1 MQTDFEFSI
10 NGDTH
15 RGGGMP
21 VDYSLWDYLRDH
33 NVRGRQD
40 PACGDGS
47 GICSVLM
54 VEGDG
59 RQRDVL
65 RLANAC
71 RMKLPVLA
79 GREIW
84 TIDAISGEEVVN
96 ALQEG
101 LDLAEKLSCHCSG
114 GRLPRDSGESHE
126 NNVKRNFRN
135 FLTGEGNFFRATGCL
150 PLSPALRA
158 LLQEQKGTEGAKR
171 GQNIAVSGE
180 RKSLPA
186 FAYRDPS
193 GNLFFRPAKLKAALR
208 LLQSHPGASV
218 VAGDTLY
225 PDQAAVA
232 LPLTGS
238 RQVLVSLESV
248 IQLRQVSLEEAQWQ
262 IGCMVTI
269 RAMVDALHGKFP
281 VIDSMAA
288 RFGSLQVRNR
298 STVGGNLAWSAPD
311 SELTTVLLALD
322 AQVVMSSLSGERVLN
337 LKDCLGGVLRA
348 APGRGEIL
356 RSLLLK
362 CPWSTQVDQE
372 GCHHLS
378 GFYKITRRNYN
389 SRAIVCAAFVVE
401 INDTGR
407 VSKARLCYGGVA
419 ENAMRAH
426 EAEEILMGELWGPK
440 VERRVANSLREAFP
454 ARSDC
459 VAGAD
464 YRKAMA
470 GELWRKFFA
479 ENSTPGQ
486 AAPIANEAG
495 HGTPSLET
503 FPGSY

>member
-1 MQTDFEFSI
+1 MHTDFEFSI

-33 NVRGRQD
+33 NVGGRQD

-54 VEGDG
+54 VEGE
-59 RQRDVL
+59 VL
-65 RLANAC
+65 RLVNAC
-71 RMKLPVLA
+71 RMKLPVVA

-84 TIDAISGEEVVN
+84 TIDGIDGDEEVD

-101 LDLAEKLSCHCSG
+101 LAMAEKISCHCSG
-114 GRLPRDSGESHE
+114 ERLAKDSVEIHE
-126 NNVKRNFRN
+126 NNVKRNS
-135 FLTGEGNFFRATGCL
+135 LHPLPGEGNFFRATGYL
-150 PLSPALRA
+150 PLSPALRG
-158 LLQEQKGTEGAKR
+158 LLQEQKGTEDAKR
-171 GQNIAVSGE
+171 GQDIAVSGD
-180 RKSLPA
+180 RKPVPE
-186 FAYRDPS
+186 FAYRDPA

-225 PDQAAVA
+225 PDQAQRA
-232 LPLTGS
+232 LPWTGS

-248 IQLRQVSLEEAQWQ
+248 IQLRQVSLEEEQWQ
-262 IGCMVTI
+262 IGGMVTI

-281 VIDSMAA
+281 LIDSMAA

-298 STVGGNLAWSAPD
+298 ATVGGNLAWSAPD
-311 SELTTVLLALD
+311 SELTTVLLSLD
-322 AQVVMSSLSGERVLN
+322 AQVVMSSLSGECVLK
-337 LKDCLGGVLRA
+337 LKDCLGGILRA
-348 APGRGEIL
+348 ALRRGEIL

-362 CPWSTQVDQE
+362 CPGSTQVGQD

-378 GFYKITRRNYN
+378 GFYKVARRKHNG
-389 SRAIVCAAFVVE
+389 RAIVCAAFVVE
-401 INDTGR
+401 INDTGH

-419 ENAMRAH
+419 ENVIRAQ
-426 EAEEILMGELWGPK
+426 EAEELLMGELWGPK
-440 VERRVANSLREAFP
+440 VEHRVANSLREAFS

-479 ENSTPGQ
+479 ENRTPGQ
-486 AAPIANEAG
+486 SASIANGVG
-495 HGTPSLET
+495 HGMPSLET
-503 FPGSY
+503 SPGSY

>member
-33 NVRGRQD
+33 NVRGGQD

-54 VEGDG
+54 VEGDA
-59 RQRDVL
+59 RQREVL
-65 RLANAC
+65 RLVNAC
-71 RMKLPVLA
+71 RMKLPVVA

-84 TIDAISGEEVVN
+84 TIDAIAGDEEVD

-101 LDLAEKLSCHCSG
+101 LAMAEKLSCRCSG
-114 GRLPRDSGESHE
+114 DRLPRDSGESHE
-126 NNVKRNFRN
+126 NNVKINARHS
-135 FLTGEGNFFRATGCL
+135 LHEETNFFRATGCL
-150 PLSPALRA
+150 PLPPALRG
-158 LLQEQKGTEGAKR
+158 LLQEQKGTEEKKG
-171 GQNIAVSGE
+171 GHDIAVSGD
-180 RKSLPA
+180 RKPGPA
-186 FAYRDPS
+186 FAYRDPA

-225 PDQAAVA
+225 PDQAEGA
-232 LPLTGS
+232 LPLKGS

-281 VIDSMAA
+281 LIDRMAA

-298 STVGGNLAWSAPD
+298 ATVGGNLAWSAPD

-322 AQVVMSSLSGERVLN
+322 AQVVMSSLSGQCILK

-348 APGRGEIL
+348 SLGRGEIL

-362 CPWSTQVDQE
+362 CPGSTQVGQD
-372 GCHHLS
+372 GYHHLS
-378 GFYKITRRNYN
+378 GFYKVARRKHNG
-389 SRAIVCAAFVVE
+389 RAIVCAAFVVE
-401 INDTGR
+401 INDAGR
-407 VSKARLCYGGVA
+407 VSRARLCYGGVA
-419 ENAMRAH
+419 ANAMRAH
-426 EAEEILMGELWGPK
+426 EAEEFLIGELWGPK
-440 VERRVANSLREAFP
+440 VERRVANLLREAFP

-479 ENSTPGQ
+479 ENRTPGQ
-486 AAPIANEAG
+486 SAPIANGSG
-495 HGTPSLET
+495 HGMPSLEMS
-503 FPGSY
+503 PGSY